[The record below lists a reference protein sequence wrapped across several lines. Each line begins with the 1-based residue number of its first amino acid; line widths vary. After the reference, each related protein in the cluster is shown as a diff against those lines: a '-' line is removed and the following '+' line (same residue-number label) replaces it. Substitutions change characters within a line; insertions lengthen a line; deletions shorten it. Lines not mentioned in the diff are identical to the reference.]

1 MLDKDFKPAIVEL
14 RKFFKDVAKEDKK
27 NHIVIA
33 VERNNG
39 YVYRKEF
46 DVFVDGVDDT
56 RNTFIVER
64 IVKSIL
70 WIVGGYK
77 IYIAGSHT
85 IYENIKH
92 FCTCMSTAL

>member
-1 MLDKDFKPAIVEL
+1 MEILEKGFKPAIVEL
-14 RKFFKDVAKEDKK
+14 RNFFNDVAKADKK
-27 NHIVIA
+27 NHLVIA

-46 DVFVDGVDDT
+46 DIFADGIDDE

-70 WIVGGYK
+70 WVVGGYK

-85 IYENIKH
+85 VYENI
-92 FCTCMSTAL
+92 